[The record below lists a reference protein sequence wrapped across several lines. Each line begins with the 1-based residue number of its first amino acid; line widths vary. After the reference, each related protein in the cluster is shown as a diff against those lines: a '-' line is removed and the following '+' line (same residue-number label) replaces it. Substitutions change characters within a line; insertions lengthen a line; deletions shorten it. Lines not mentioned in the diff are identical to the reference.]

1 MTTRKTFCVLGI
13 FWTLWKPSSASAL
26 WARVT
31 LPNGQQY
38 VGEWLDGNG
47 EFFRLRLAEGNEVR
61 LSMSPGTVV
70 EFVERE
76 GATTPVEAV
85 LRVNAAL
92 DALQVG
98 LKESAETAFREALAL
113 APKYARAHYEYGRYL
128 ELVGRQ
134 EEAFEHY
141 VLAAR
146 FDPQTY
152 SVRERLLMAA
162 KEALSRNDLAAAGRA
177 LSEYARDFPNE
188 PDAPQSAYEAAR
200 YMALV
205 AEKTK
210 ENDPLRQ
217 EALRAFELALRQ
229 YPHYG
234 AAEETFF
241 RLASL
246 YLAWKQPEKAVLVL
260 TELLNRFPDGLLDLE
275 THLALGQ
282 AYLQSGN
289 RAAALEEAR
298 RVVQRTVDPSLL
310 EQARALAAEAVWTV
324 LDTYETLPSNEIH
337 AVARDGKAIWVGTA
351 NGVTKLDAAT
361 GAPILT
367 GVPNLPGGTVVRAI
381 AVDNRE
387 VWFGTANRG
396 VIRYRKD
403 IGTTKIYGRL
413 DGLPSHHMIALDM
426 DENDVWVGG
435 SGGVA
440 RFNRVTGE
448 WIPYRTGREFPGRE
462 VTCLAVTPFSV
473 WVGTQNAGVF
483 RFDRIA
489 ERWDVFTTQHGIG
502 SNSIRSIAVSTS
514 SIVVSWNRASENGYS
529 EWDNG
534 TRQWTT
540 YPLGPDEIAPQDI
553 SVSVSGGTL
562 WVATGELLLSRNVRG
577 KWSNVEYPS
586 AVRGSRVHVALA
598 DGEYVW
604 IGTSEGLARADI
616 RALTTLE
623 RLQ

>member
-1 MTTRKTFCVLGI
+1 MTARRAFCILG
-13 FWTLWKPSSASAL
+13 TLWMVWKLPSAQAL
-26 WARVT
+26 WTRIT

-38 VGEWLDGNG
+38 VGEWLDGN
-47 EFFRLRLAEGNEVR
+47 ENSLRLRLAEGNEVR
-61 LSMSPGTVV
+61 LAVSPGTVV
-70 EFVERE
+70 EFVGRE
-76 GATTPVEAV
+76 GVAVPVEAV

-92 DALQVG
+92 DALDVG
-98 LKESAETAFREALAL
+98 LKESAEAAFREALAL
-113 APKYARAHYEYGRYL
+113 SPKYARAHYEYGRYL
-128 ELVGRQ
+128 ELVGRR
-134 EEAFEHY
+134 EEALEHY

-152 SVRERLLMAA
+152 SARDRLRAA
-162 KEALSRNDLAAAGRA
+162 AEEALARNDRAAAGRA
-177 LSEYARDFPNE
+177 LSEYARNFPNE
-188 PDAPQSAYEAAR
+188 PDAPPSAYEATRHLAS
-200 YMALV
+200 V

-229 YPHYG
+229 YPNYG
-234 AAEETFF
+234 AAEETFL

-246 YLAWKQPEKAVLVL
+246 YLAWKQPEKAEIVL
-260 TELLNRFPDGLLDLE
+260 TELLNRFPEGHLE
-275 THLALGQ
+275 LEAHLALGR
-282 AYLQSGN
+282 AYLQRGQ
-289 RAAALEEAR
+289 RTAVLEEVR
-298 RVVQRTVDPSLL
+298 WVVQRTVDPSLL
-310 EQARALAAEAVWTV
+310 ERARALAAEAAWTV
-324 LDTYETLPSNEIH
+324 LNTGETLPSNEVY
-337 AVARDGKAIWVGTA
+337 AVSRDGKAIWVGTA
-351 NGVTKLDAAT
+351 NGVAKLDAAT
-361 GAPILT
+361 GTPILT
-367 GVPNLPGGTVVRAI
+367 GVPNLPGETVVRSI

-387 VWFGTANRG
+387 VWLGTANRG

-403 IGTTKIYGRL
+403 IGTTKVYGRL
-413 DGLPSHHMIALDM
+413 DGLPSHQMLALAM

-448 WIPYRTGREFPGRE
+448 WTPYRTGREFPGRE
-462 VTCLAVTPFSV
+462 VTCIAMTPFSV

-489 ERWDVFTTQHGIG
+489 ERWDAFTTQHGVG

-514 SIVVSWNRASENGYS
+514 SVVVSWSRASENGYS

-540 YPLGPDEIAPQDI
+540 HPLGPDEIAPQDI
-553 SVSVSGGTL
+553 SVSVNGGTL

-577 KWSNVEYPS
+577 RWSNVEYPD
-586 AVRGSRVHVALA
+586 AIRGSRVHVALA

-604 IGTSEGLARADI
+604 VGTSGGLARADI

-623 RLQ
+623 RLR